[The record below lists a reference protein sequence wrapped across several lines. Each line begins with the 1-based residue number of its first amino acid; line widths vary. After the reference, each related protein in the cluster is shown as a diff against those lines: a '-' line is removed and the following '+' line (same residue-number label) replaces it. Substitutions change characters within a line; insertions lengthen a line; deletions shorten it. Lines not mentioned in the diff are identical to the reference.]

1 MGGKPRGRGVLE
13 QDVTEDRVGQELL
26 LPVQHFIHTEWA
38 GSAVL
43 LAAAIASL
51 VIANSPLAHAFHAFW
66 ETKVTLDLA
75 VVTLS
80 LSIHH
85 WVNDG
90 LMALFFFVVGM
101 EIKREILHGHL
112 SSPKR
117 AALPA
122 FAALGGMAGPALI
135 YLAFNLGGEGERGWG
150 IPMATDIAF
159 ALGVL
164 GLLGRG
170 IPTQLRI
177 FLLALAIVDDLGAIL
192 VIAFFYTDKLAPG
205 ALVVA
210 AGILGFMLLLR
221 RVGVRSSFAYVLPGF
236 LFWIAFHESGI
247 HATLAGVILGLFTPA
262 SHLYDDR
269 TVLSQGRLLLDRME
283 RCLEAGDHNE
293 MEATSGK
300 LEELMINTESPLER
314 LERKFHPWTAFVV
327 LPVFAL
333 ANAGVGISAGGI
345 AEAVRSPV
353 ALGIGGGLIL
363 GKLVGIVAASW
374 LAVRIGAATLP
385 EAVCWRHIAG
395 VALIAGIGFTVSLF
409 ITELAFSDPA
419 LVATAKLSVLVT
431 SALAGA
437 IGFAVLRSVVQRGDC
452 AGTAGAGSPT

>member
-13 QDVTEDRVGQELL
+13 QEVTQDKVARELL

-38 GSAVL
+38 SSAVL
-43 LAAAIASL
+43 LAAAIAAL
-51 VIANSPLAHAFHAFW
+51 VIANSPLAHTFHALW

-75 VVTLS
+75 VVTISLS
-80 LSIHH
+80 LHH

-90 LMALFFFVVGM
+90 LMALFFFVVGL
-101 EIKREILHGHL
+101 EIKRELLHGHL
-112 SSPKR
+112 SSPRR

-122 FAALGGMAGPALI
+122 FAAVGGMMGPALI
-135 YLAFNLGGEGERGWG
+135 YLALNVGGEGARGWG

-170 IPTQLRI
+170 VPTQLRV

-192 VIAFFYTDKLAPG
+192 VIAFFYTEKLVPG

-247 HATLAGVILGLFTPA
+247 HATLAGVILALMTPA

-269 TVLSQGRLLLDRME
+269 TVIAQGRMLLDRME
-283 RCLEAGDHNE
+283 KCLEAGDHNE
-293 MEATSGK
+293 MEATSGMV
-300 LEELMINTESPLER
+300 EELMVNTESPVER

-327 LPVFAL
+327 LPLFAFV
-333 ANAGVGISAGGI
+333 NAGVEISGESVA
-345 AEAVRSPV
+345 AAVRSPV

-363 GKLVGIVAASW
+363 GKLTGIVAAAW

-385 EAVCWRHIAG
+385 EGVGWRHISG
-395 VALIAGIGFTVSLF
+395 VALLGGIGFTVSLF
-409 ITELAFSDPA
+409 ITELAFADPA
-419 LVATAKLSVLVT
+419 VVATAKLAVLVT

-437 IGFAVLRSVVQRGDC
+437 IGFAVLKTVVARS
-452 AGTAGAGSPT
+452 S